1 MKKALVIISTDYSNP
16 GLDGIKN
23 ACSEVALAESLEI
36 WTNPWTIGPN
46 AISYH
51 ERLVKFCKLRN
62 IHHIYVWQLVDLTRC
77 SISNLLDL
85 LVVLLQERIHLHI
98 VDVFSDAPAQQI
110 LASLRV
116 WELQCKSIAQ
126 KASIARQ
133 QAEGKVVGRPPKVM
147 DINVLTRLAAE
158 GKSTRDIAEITGISH
173 TTVIRRLAA
182 GKPTVVPQTD
192 GVDV

>member
-1 MKKALVIISTDYSNP
+1 MKKALVIISTDYPNP
-16 GLDGIKN
+16 GLDSIKQN
-23 ACSEVALAESLEI
+23 CSEVALVESLEV
-36 WTNPWTIGPN
+36 WTNPWTVGPN
-46 AISYH
+46 ATSYH
-51 ERLVKFCKLRN
+51 ERLVKFCKLRG
-62 IHHIYVWQLVDLTRC
+62 IAHIYVWQLVDLTRC

-98 VDVFSDAPAQQI
+98 VDEFSAEPAQQI

-133 QAEGKVVGRPPKVM
+133 QAEGKVVGRPPKIM
-147 DINVLTRLAAE
+147 DIKVLSRLAAE

-182 GKPTVVPQTD
+182 GKAATIPQTD
-192 GVDV
+192 GMEI